1 MDNSYDNELMD
12 SHAMKLAEIE
22 ALREELALERSRRTS
37 LDEQLDIAISSI
49 LKLKQDNE
57 AMKQQ
62 IASWIEQII
71 K

>member
-1 MDNSYDNELMD
+1 MD